1 MTNILPGTLSLNEPQ
16 IIWAKRKFCTASR
29 PLMIGAKSAH
39 AAPMHRNLIPFLAKF
54 RAMAQNERLVE
65 FGGVNPMLR
74 QKRPIGRPS
83 LFTTELGDEICN
95 RIADGESLRAICAEV
110 ETPDKATV
118 FRWLLA
124 EGHKDFSNQYGR
136 ARGIQ
141 ADVLF
146 DEIHQIADTPQK
158 GTKTVRRGE
167 GDNSTVETTEADMI
181 EHRRLQIDARKWLIG
196 KMAPKKY
203 GDKQQI
209 EHAGPDGGPVTL
221 EALIMASLKKE

>member
-1 MTNILPGTLSLNEPQ
+1 MKPP
-16 IIWAKRKFCTASR
+16 
-29 PLMIGAKSAH
+29 
-39 AAPMHRNLIPFLAKF
+39 
-54 RAMAQNERLVE
+54 
-65 FGGVNPMLR
+65 
-74 QKRPIGRPS
+74 KRPIGRPS
-83 LFTTELGDEICN
+83 LFTPELSDEICN
-95 RIADGESLRAICAEV
+95 RIADGKSLRAICDEAEM
-110 ETPDKATV
+110 PDKATV
-118 FRWLLA
+118 FRLLSA
-124 EGHKDFSNQYGR
+124 EGNKDFRNQYIL
-136 ARGIQ
+136 ARDIQ

-209 EHAGPDGGPVTL
+209 EHAGPDGGP
-221 EALIMASLKKE
+221 ALWRRC